1 MTTED
6 RQSAAAPGSEHRLET
21 DAFAKTVPAEDQA
34 LCASLEIENERL
46 RAIIVQ
52 LRADNKQLIE
62 RLIAHLNML
71 LAKWEL
77 TSRLS

>member
-1 MTTED
+1 
-6 RQSAAAPGSEHRLET
+6 
-21 DAFAKTVPAEDQA
+21 